1 MKKVSVI
8 IPCYNAVKWLPKC
21 FMSLVG
27 QSIGIDNLE
36 LIFVNDA
43 STDDGQ
49 TWNMLNEI
57 EKAYPESII
66 IIDLPHNRRQ
76 GGARNEGLKYAS
88 GEYIAFVDADDWVEA
103 ELFEKTYSRA
113 KEKDA
118 DIVQFNYNYYFENV
132 GIIPNKN
139 EMTDEYF
146 EIKSSDDRKKM
157 LVMEKFTYGCWNK
170 LYKRSTVIDANTAFA
185 ENVIYE
191 EPLFV
196 YPLLFYANKLLKM
209 ADKLYID
216 RTITE
221 LCGMI

>member
-113 KEKDA
+113 KEKA
-118 DIVQFNYNYYFENV
+118 EWYVTNV
-132 GIIPNKN
+132 N
-139 EMTDEYF
+139 
-146 EIKSSDDRKKM
+146 
-157 LVMEKFTYGCWNK
+157 MEK
-170 LYKRSTVIDANTAFA
+170 
-185 ENVIYE
+185 
-191 EPLFV
+191 
-196 YPLLFYANKLLKM
+196 
-209 ADKLYID
+209 
-216 RTITE
+216 
-221 LCGMI
+221 